1 MQSWENVIYLQEQV
15 PQMQGNP
22 NVKRKVAV
30 LIAYNGKGYHGIQRW
45 LRYFYLRFTLQNFHD
60 NIWLPVL
67 VLVWTIFHENV
78 WIVGIIVPIRLNVEL
93 GEFSLK

>member
-30 LIAYNGKGYHGIQRW
+30 LIAYNGKGYHGIQR
-45 LRYFYLRFTLQNFHD
+45 
-60 NIWLPVL
+60 
-67 VLVWTIFHENV
+67 
-78 WIVGIIVPIRLNVEL
+78 
-93 GEFSLK
+93 

>member
-1 MQSWENVIYLQEQV
+1 MHVIYLQEQV

-45 LRYFYLRFTLQNFHD
+45 LRYFCLQFHFAKLSWQHM
-60 NIWLPVL
+60 I
-67 VLVWTIFHENV
+67 TSSSTS
-78 WIVGIIVPIRLNVEL
+78 EL
-93 GEFSLK
+93 FFMKMYGL